1 MSNLTLSLHLNLPD
15 SLSSFC
21 LLLICLSPHLK
32 KPEISFNPSHNSPP
46 SSSSTRALTLP
57 LSVEDKQPD
66 SGQSR
71 PNRRRRWVPAA
82 APSPVKPF
90 QHR

>member
-1 MSNLTLSLHLNLPD
+1 MSTH
-15 SLSSFC
+15 F
-21 LLLICLSPHLK
+21 K
-32 KPEISFNPSHNSPP
+32 KPEISFNPSHNSSP

-57 LSVEDKQPD
+57 LSVEDEQPD

-71 PNRRRRWVPAA
+71 RSRRRRWVPAE

-90 QHR
+90 RHR